1 MTDNSRMVVVSNRL
15 PISLTK
21 KEDGT
26 WDPSPS
32 AGGLVTAV
40 SPVLRDRGG
49 LWIGWTGTTKE
60 DLDLKVLKRV
70 LGPVSK
76 EMGYRLIPILLNR
89 EEINKYY
96 YGFSNEVIW
105 PLFHDLQTMCYF
117 DPSYAD
123 AYQEVNRTFAKVVAS
138 HTREEDFLWVHD
150 YHLIPLARV
159 LKERGEKRNCFF
171 FLHITFPPRDILMK
185 LPWREQLLRD
195 MMEFEMIGFQSLRD
209 RRNFVD
215 CLRVFDPN
223 TKVTGKGP
231 VLEMVS
237 AFGRTT
243 KAAGL
248 PISID
253 FKDFE
258 QLASSEKTK
267 ESVRDIKERTEG
279 TKIILGVDRLD
290 YTKGIP
296 EKLQAFRTA
305 LQYYPELREKV
316 TLLPLLVPSRDDV
329 PAYKK
334 LKGDIERLVSQL
346 NGDYSIHG
354 WTPVQYIH
362 RSVPREEL
370 VAMYRAADICLVTS
384 LKDGMNLVAKEYCAS
399 QVENT
404 GVLILSEFAGA
415 AIQLGRGAVLI
426 NPHDREGTAD
436 AIHRAVNMSEEECI
450 ERMAFMRRSIRKRDV
465 FWWVNN
471 FLRVAMNRR
480 LKDFPEREIAPFR
493 PHRYNVSQYRRDDNK
508 DR

>member
-15 PISLTK
+15 PISLSKTS
-21 KEDGT
+21 DGT

-49 LWIGWTGTTKE
+49 LWIGWTGTAKE
-60 DLDLKVLKRV
+60 DLDLKVLKTL

-76 EMGYRLIPILLNR
+76 DMGYRLIPILLNR
-89 EEINKYY
+89 EEINNYY

-105 PLFHDLQTMCYF
+105 PLFHDLQTICYF
-117 DPSYAD
+117 NPVYAQ
-123 AYQEVNRTFAKVVAS
+123 AYISVNRTFAKVVAA

-159 LKERGEKRNCFF
+159 LKESNEKRKCFF

-195 MMEFEMIGFQSLRD
+195 LMEFEMIGFQSLRD

-223 TKVTGKGP
+223 TKVAGKGP
-231 VLEMVS
+231 VLENIS
-237 AFGRTT
+237 AFGKST

-253 FKDFE
+253 FRAFE
-258 QLASSEKTK
+258 ELASKPETDDKVKDILSTRGNIKT
-267 ESVRDIKERTEG
+267 
-279 TKIILGVDRLD
+279 ILGVDRLD

-305 LQYYPELREKV
+305 LEKNPELRENV
-316 TLLPLLVPSRDDV
+316 TLVQLLVPSREDV
-329 PAYKK
+329 PAYKN
-334 LKGDIERLVSQL
+334 LKGDIEKLVSQI
-346 NGDYSIHG
+346 NGEFGIHD
-354 WTPVQYIH
+354 WTPVKYIH
-362 RSVPREEL
+362 RSVPRDEL
-370 VAMYRAADICLVTS
+370 VAMYRAAEICLVTS

-399 QVENT
+399 QIDDR

-415 AIQLGRGAVLI
+415 AIQLGKDALLV

-436 AIHRAVNMSEEECI
+436 AIIRALNMPIEEKI
-450 ERMAFMRRSIRKRDV
+450 ERMSSMRRSIRKRDV

-471 FLRVAMNRR
+471 FLRAAMNRK

-493 PHRYNVSQYRRDDNK
+493 PHRSHEKLARSERNV
-508 DR
+508 